1 MVQIRRTMGV
11 AYVVSLLLA
20 STAAAQVRGTASVGV
35 MGQQTTLL
43 GSFWPGFVG
52 TAGLRVGIAP
62 FLAVR
67 AEGEAAGFSGGGSAQ
82 ADCIANAECLDEKTP
97 WGIGGGS
104 ALVVLRRDGFP
115 IYAGAGLGAW
125 RSSED
130 DHVATGPSFVAG
142 LVLSSRRQIAIEGRL
157 NRPSTAMGIVTSTV
171 SFGLRFSP

>member
-1 MVQIRRTMGV
+1 MIQIRRTMGV
-11 AYVVSLLLA
+11 AYVASLFLA
-20 STAAAQVRGTASVGV
+20 STAAAQIRGTTSLGV
-35 MGQQTTLL
+35 MGQQTSLL
-43 GSFWPGFVG
+43 GSFWPGVVG
-52 TAGLRVGIAP
+52 TGGLSVSIAP
-62 FLAVR
+62 LLAVR
-67 AEGEAAGFSGGGSAQ
+67 AEGEAAAFLAGGSAE
-82 ADCIANAECLDEKTP
+82 ADCIANAECLNVKTP
-97 WGIGGGS
+97 WAIGGGS

-142 LVLSSRRQIAIEGRL
+142 LVLSSRRQIAVEGRL